1 MFFSEKQNW
10 VRWAWFYFTC
20 LLRLTLCRRW
30 WHWVKWPFIVERLE
44 CRLPACKHFCIDC
57 LETRTPNILSSI
69 YRVVIVKSHDQ
80 VCHWKKWNPYIT
92 LKLIFKLSETF
103 KLRHNLQNLPAA
115 VHSIA
120 NHDGRFPK
128 QNSNLSVFDFDS
140 ILLSN
145 VLL

>member
-1 MFFSEKQNW
+1 MIL
-10 VRWAWFYFTC
+10 FYVSSALNIMQTLVTLGEMAIHCWTPRMSFTG
-20 LLRLTLCRRW
+20 LQT
-30 WHWVKWPFIVERLE
+30 
-44 CRLPACKHFCIDC
+44 FCIDC